1 MDINDLGKKAKNY
14 VFHYAISNGAFAK
27 VYAVTNL
34 KYSRKSAL
42 KVWL

>member
-1 MDINDLGKKAKNY
+1 MEINELAQKVKNY
-14 VFHYAISNGAFAK
+14 VFHNTISTGAFAK

-42 KVWL
+42 KAS